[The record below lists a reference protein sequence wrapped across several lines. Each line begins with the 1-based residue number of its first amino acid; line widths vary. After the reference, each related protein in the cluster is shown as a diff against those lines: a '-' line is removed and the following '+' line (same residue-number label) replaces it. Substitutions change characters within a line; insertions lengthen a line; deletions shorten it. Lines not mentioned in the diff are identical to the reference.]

1 MLPYVVRVDRRKQ
14 NFTLYIGRAWA
25 GLPESKWHN
34 PHHLHAF
41 GDRKKV
47 LELYERDLR
56 NNSELMVAIPELS
69 DQALGCWCYPESC
82 HGDVL
87 VKIYKEVCKPG
98 IGDMAQAVN
107 THGDLMLPEPLMIE
121 YISTPF
127 IEEWVKLSGQLGLVP
142 RKQVVWP

>member
-1 MLPYVVRVDRRKQ
+1 MLPYVVKVNQKRS
-14 NFTLYIGRAWA
+14 NFTVYIGRVMP
-25 GLPESKWHN
+25 GLLVSKWYN
-34 PHHLHAF
+34 PFHLWQCDSRAHCL
-41 GDRKKV
+41 R
-47 LELYERDLR
+47 LYEEYIRR
-56 NNSELMVAIPELS
+56 TPELVQDIPQLS

-127 IEEWVKLSGQLGLVP
+127 TEEWVKLSGQLGLVP